1 MRAVTV
7 PPFRSVRLFLPMSRR
22 DKHINCTHMAL
33 RKRASA
39 SRYQLIGDRAYARND
54 TRSSFWGEQEEEEGE
69 VSVERAEDT
78 EGREPEEKRGR
89 ERERVKVAGLR

>member
-54 TRSSFWGEQEEEEGE
+54 TRSSFCEEQEEEEGE
-69 VSVERAEDT
+69 VSARRT
-78 EGREPEEKRGR
+78 RKEESRRRK
-89 ERERVKVAGLR
+89 EREKEKELR